1 MWECDCSSFVRDP
14 LDVSQVTL
22 AGESLCTKKKPRT
35 SGICEHNRERHMC
48 KDCGGAGI
56 CEHNRR
62 RSKCKDCGGACADV
76 YEATVNILHRNWKPP
91 RFFLVLYVY
100 EVFAF
105 AKKRKNSLLCYYSLP
120 SPSLEPSLLFAKAGW
135 VCHTDT

>member
-1 MWECDCSSFVRDP
+1 MACGPPQRGRKTYEYNRQRSKRKDCGGAGICDS
-14 LDVSQVTL
+14 
-22 AGESLCTKKKPRT
+22 
-35 SGICEHNRERHMC
+35 ICEHNCIRSRC